1 MAKNIVEV
9 VTGDLNEKKHYREV
23 QRRAKELPDGYRI
36 AYDEIQKYLWATG
49 GTERIEPFESLV
61 ELFEEGAAQG
71 RPVLEITGED
81 VAAFADQLVYGEK
94 GYIEKRRE
102 KLNRTLTEKLGK
114 GNE

>member
-1 MAKNIVEV
+1 MAKNIVET
-9 VTGDLNEKKHYREV
+9 VTGDLSEKKRYRAI
-23 QRRAKELPDGYRI
+23 QKRAHDLPGDYRI

-81 VAAFADQLVYGEK
+81 VAAFADQLVYGER

-102 KLNRTLTEKLGK
+102 KLNRTLAEKLGK
-114 GNE
+114 GSE